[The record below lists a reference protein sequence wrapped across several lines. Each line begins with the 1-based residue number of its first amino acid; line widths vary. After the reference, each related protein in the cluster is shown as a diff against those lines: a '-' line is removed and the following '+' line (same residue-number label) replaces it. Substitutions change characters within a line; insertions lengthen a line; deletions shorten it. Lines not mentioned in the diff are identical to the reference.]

1 MVCIVKG
8 CGNEGDEGLFI
19 GELCGPCHSY
29 LVSGRIGPTSS
40 FLSCIPKMSR
50 AGRKMRDAW
59 GSIDAENG
67 KESYVIE
74 WDDAVSVLEV

>member
-1 MVCIVKG
+1 
-8 CGNEGDEGLFI
+8 
-19 GELCGPCHSY
+19 
-29 LVSGRIGPTSS
+29 
-40 FLSCIPKMSR
+40 MSR